1 MWLLINNKAL
11 TKDILRKRNKKWPWN
26 GDLPYR
32 KKTKKQIITS
42 LCHVFIQRRYD
53 KKWIGL
59 RNVWKGDIIAEGLN
73 NFCENKIV
81 KNYKSFPLILT
92 WGTQLA
98 RNVNLLYDNSN
109 PPLRCASQG
118 ICLLNS

>member
-11 TKDILRKRNKKWPWN
+11 TKDILQKRNKKGAWN

-59 RNVWKGDIIAEGLN
+59 RNVWKGDIITEGLN
-73 NFCENKIV
+73 SCCENNIV
-81 KNYKSFPLILT
+81 KNYKSL
-92 WGTQLA
+92 QL
-98 RNVNLLYDNSN
+98 VGYTTSKK
-109 PPLRCASQG
+109 S
-118 ICLLNS
+118 